1 MSLRW
6 PWRRR
11 CHVVPPEVD
20 EARRLKVSGEAR
32 LVEAQRERRDAA
44 VVSGKLSSQLRRNGF
59 GELMRASMEGR

>member
-1 MSLRW
+1 M
-6 PWRRR
+6 
-11 CHVVPPEVD
+11 VPPEVD